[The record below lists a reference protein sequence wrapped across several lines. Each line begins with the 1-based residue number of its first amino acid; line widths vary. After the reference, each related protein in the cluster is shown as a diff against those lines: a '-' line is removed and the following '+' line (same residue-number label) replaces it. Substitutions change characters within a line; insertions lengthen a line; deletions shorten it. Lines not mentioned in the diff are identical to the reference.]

1 LDYTQAGLFM
11 STQKRGFQ
19 IYVVPLFLAAIAG
32 CSQQTNIPSRTTK
45 SPPPPQ
51 QRTAQGNVSC
61 RVSGTVSSSGKLS
74 SVVIYVKD
82 PVPVHDEVKVGP
94 TLLIKHL
101 DSKYVP
107 RVSAARVGQLIE
119 VVNEG
124 KELHTNHVLS
134 LFNKQKGAEYFDP
147 KLSRFTFTEPE
158 IFLTLQ
164 CDLHKEERAHIAVFD
179 HPFFG
184 VSGEDGAYELSAP
197 LPSGKYTLEANYG
210 VLGVVQKV
218 ISISNEPTMTVDFQ
232 FNGSK

>member
-1 LDYTQAGLFM
+1 M
-11 STQKRGFQ
+11 KRRWFHFH
-19 IYVVPLFLAAIAG
+19 IVPLFLDAIAG
-32 CSQQTNIPSRTTK
+32 CSQQTNIPSRTTQ
-45 SPPPPQ
+45 SPPAPAPQ
-51 QRTAQGNVSC
+51 QRTAQANGLC

-74 SVVIYVKD
+74 SVVIYVKE
-82 PVPVHDEVKVGP
+82 PRPVHDEVKVGP
-94 TLLIKHL
+94 TLNIKHV

-124 KELHTNHVLS
+124 KEVHTNHVVS
-134 LFNKQKGAEYFDP
+134 RFNKQMGAEYSDP

-158 IFLTLQ
+158 IFVTLQ
-164 CDLHKEERAHIAVFD
+164 CDVHKEERALIAVFD

-184 VSGEDGAYELSAP
+184 VSGEDGAYELGAP
-197 LPSGKYTLEANYG
+197 LPSGKYTLEAKHE

-218 ISISNEPTMTVDFQ
+218 ISISDEPTVTVNFQ